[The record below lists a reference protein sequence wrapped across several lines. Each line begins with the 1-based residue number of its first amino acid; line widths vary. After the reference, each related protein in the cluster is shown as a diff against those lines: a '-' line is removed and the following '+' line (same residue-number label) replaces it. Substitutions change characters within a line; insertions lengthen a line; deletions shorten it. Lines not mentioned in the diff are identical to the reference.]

1 MRVGERAAVCC
12 VTYVCACKYGL
23 LDVADACRNRHFHDY
38 MQVPL
43 MWPMPAVTVTPS
55 LPRLH
60 LRNLRDTRLEIG
72 ALKSYFKIERRS
84 ALKEKC
90 PQRSALNKSG
100 DIFLSRIFFS
110 EREYQIVSS

>member
-43 MWPMPAVTVTPS
+43 MWPTPAVFVTSS

-60 LRNLRDTRLEIG
+60 FRNLLDISLE
-72 ALKSYFKIERRS
+72 K
-84 ALKEKC
+84 
-90 PQRSALNKSG
+90 SALNS
-100 DIFLSRIFFS
+100 LSK
-110 EREYQIVSS
+110 

>member
-43 MWPMPAVTVTPS
+43 MWPMPAVTVTSS
-55 LPRLH
+55 LPRQH
-60 LRNLRDTRLEIG
+60 DVNDVCRNRYFISIT
-72 ALKSYFKIERRS
+72 SY
-84 ALKEKC
+84 
-90 PQRSALNKSG
+90 
-100 DIFLSRIFFS
+100 
-110 EREYQIVSS
+110 